1 MKSLYLLLSLE
12 IIQLTIH
19 IPDQKVSFFRELIK
33 RFYYREVV
41 DEKTES
47 LTPEQEEFV
56 QDLKD
61 ALRDVELYQAGKKQL
76 KTAQQLWDEL

>member
-1 MKSLYLLLSLE
+1 MLSNLE
-12 IIQLTIH
+12 IMQLTIH
-19 IPDQKVSFFRELIK
+19 IPDQEVSFFRELIK
-33 RFYYREVV
+33 RFHYREIV

>member
-1 MKSLYLLLSLE
+1 M
-12 IIQLTIH
+12 QLTVN
-19 IPDQKVSFFRELIK
+19 IPDQEVSFFRELIK
-33 RFYYREVV
+33 RFHYQEIVE
-41 DEKTES
+41 EKTEP

-61 ALRDVELYQAGKKQL
+61 ALRDVEFYQAGKKQL

>member
-1 MKSLYLLLSLE
+1 M
-12 IIQLTIH
+12 QLTIH
-19 IPDQKVSFFRELIK
+19 IPDQEVSFFRELIK
-33 RFYYREVV
+33 RFHYREIV

>member
-1 MKSLYLLLSLE
+1 M
-12 IIQLTIH
+12 QLTIN
-19 IPDQKVSFFRELIK
+19 IPDQEVSFFRELIK
-33 RFYYREVV
+33 RFHYREIV